1 MKKIKRIGLDKDLN
15 EKKFWMSFRTIPL
28 FNGLPAD
35 QLEAIKKIAI
45 EKQIN
50 KGEIIV
56 SEGDEGRG
64 FFVIAEGR
72 VKVFK
77 VSAEGK
83 EQILHIFGPGQP
95 FGEVPV
101 FAGQRFPANAQA
113 IEQGPKV
120 LFLPRAAIV
129 DLITANPSLALN
141 MLAEMSRKLRL
152 FAVQI
157 ENLSLKEM
165 PARLASYLIHLA
177 GRSEQGQEEVVTLK
191 ISKGQLASILGTIPE
206 TLSRIFAK
214 LSGNNLIRVEGKK
227 ITLLDRSG
235 LEDLAEYG
243 KDTANR

>member
-1 MKKIKRIGLDKDLN
+1 MKKNLDIIA
-15 EKKFWMSFRTIPL
+15 TIPL
-28 FNGLPAD
+28 FNGLPPD
-35 QLEAIKKIAI
+35 QLDAIKNIAV
-45 EKQIN
+45 EKKIN
-50 KGEIIV
+50 KGEMVV
-56 SEGDEGRG
+56 SEGDEGQG

-72 VKVFK
+72 IKVFK

-83 EQILHIFGPGQP
+83 EQILHIFEPGQP

-113 IEQGPKV
+113 IDKAK
-120 LFLPRAAIV
+120 LWFFPRAAIV
-129 DLITANPSLALN
+129 ELITANPSLALN
-141 MLAEMSRKLRL
+141 MLSEMSRKLRL

-177 GRSEQGQEEVVTLK
+177 DEQGQEELTLK

-214 LSGNNLIRVEGKK
+214 LSATNLIRVEGKK
-227 ITLLDRSG
+227 ITLLDREG

-243 KDTANR
+243 KDMD

>member
-1 MKKIKRIGLDKDLN
+1 MKKNLDVI
-15 EKKFWMSFRTIPL
+15 STIPL
-28 FNGLPAD
+28 FNGLPDD

-50 KGEIIV
+50 KGEIVV
-56 SEGDEGRG
+56 SEGDEGKG
-64 FFVIAEGR
+64 FFVIVEGR

-113 IEQGPKV
+113 IDSARL
-120 LFLPRAAIV
+120 LFFPRVAIV

-141 MLAEMSRKLRL
+141 MLAEMSKKLRL

-177 GRSEQGQEEVVTLK
+177 DEQGGEESLTLK

-227 ITLLDRSG
+227 ITLLDRNG
-235 LEDLAEYG
+235 LEDLAEYD
-243 KDTANR
+243 KDTE

>member
-1 MKKIKRIGLDKDLN
+1 MKKNLDVIA
-15 EKKFWMSFRTIPL
+15 TIPL
-28 FNGLPAD
+28 FNGLPPD
-35 QLEAIKKIAI
+35 QLQAIKNIAI

-50 KGEIIV
+50 KGEMVV
-56 SEGDEGRG
+56 SEGDEGKG

-101 FAGQRFPANAQA
+101 FAGQSFPANAQA
-113 IEQGPKV
+113 IDKARV
-120 LFLPRAAIV
+120 WFFPRAAIV
-129 DLITANPSLALN
+129 ELITANPSLALN
-141 MLAEMSRKLRL
+141 MLSEMSRKLRL

-177 GRSEQGQEEVVTLK
+177 DEQGQGEAVTLK

-206 TLSRIFAK
+206 TLSRVFAK
-214 LSGNNLIRVEGKK
+214 LSQTHLIRVEGKN
-227 ITLLDRSG
+227 ITLLDRDG

-243 KDTANR
+243 KDVE

>member
-1 MKKIKRIGLDKDLN
+1 MKKNLDVI
-15 EKKFWMSFRTIPL
+15 ETIPL
-28 FNGLPAD
+28 FNGLPPD
-35 QLEAIKKIAI
+35 QLAAIKNIAI

-50 KGEIIV
+50 KGEMVV
-56 SEGDEGRG
+56 SEGDEGKG

-72 VKVFK
+72 IKVFK

-83 EQILHIFGPGQP
+83 EQILHIFEPGQP

-113 IEQGPKV
+113 IDKAR
-120 LFLPRAAIV
+120 LWFFPRAAIV

-141 MLAEMSRKLRL
+141 MLSEMSRKLRM

-177 GRSEQGQEEVVTLK
+177 DEQGQDETVTLK

-214 LSGNNLIRVEGKK
+214 LSATNLIRVEGKK
-227 ITLLDRSG
+227 ISLLDREG

-243 KDTANR
+243 KDAE

>member
-1 MKKIKRIGLDKDLN
+1 MKKILDVI
-15 EKKFWMSFRTIPL
+15 STIPL

-45 EKQIN
+45 EKPIN
-50 KGEIIV
+50 KGEFIV

-113 IEQGPKV
+113 IEKAKV
-120 LFLPRAAIV
+120 LFLPRAATTWNFLKMTPPASAAVAGIGLSTQKWILAVPHTVNMPSSFGHFPFFIPAGLYHCQGQHDIFHNRQIGHQMKALKNKSQKLSAKIGTLLLTQTVNV
-129 DLITANPSLALN
+129 DVIND
-141 MLAEMSRKLRL
+141 
-152 FAVQI
+152 Q
-157 ENLSLKEM
+157 
-165 PARLASYLIHLA
+165 LA
-177 GRSEQGQEEVVTLK
+177 GGGGIHCPHDSQQG
-191 ISKGQLASILGTIPE
+191 
-206 TLSRIFAK
+206 
-214 LSGNNLIRVEGKK
+214 
-227 ITLLDRSG
+227 
-235 LEDLAEYG
+235 
-243 KDTANR
+243 

>member
-1 MKKIKRIGLDKDLN
+1 MKKILDVI
-15 EKKFWMSFRTIPL
+15 SAIPL
-28 FNGLPAD
+28 FNGLPQD

-45 EKQIN
+45 EKQLN
-50 KGEIIV
+50 KGEMVV

-64 FFVIAEGR
+64 FFVIVEGR

-113 IEQGPKV
+113 IDKTKA
-120 LFLPRAAIV
+120 LFFPRVAFV
-129 DLITANPSLALN
+129 GLITANPSLALN
-141 MLAEMSRKLRL
+141 MLAEMSKKLRL

-177 GRSEQGQEEVVTLK
+177 DEQDQKEFITLK

-227 ITLLDRSG
+227 ITLLDRDG
-235 LEDLAEYG
+235 LEDLAEFG
-243 KDTANR
+243 KDMD

>member
-1 MKKIKRIGLDKDLN
+1 MEKNLDLIS
-15 EKKFWMSFRTIPL
+15 MIPL
-28 FNGLPAD
+28 FNGLPED
-35 QLEAIKKIAI
+35 QLEAIKNIAVA
-45 EKQIN
+45 KPIN
-50 KGEIIV
+50 KGELVV
-56 SEGDEGRG
+56 SEGDEGKG
-64 FFVIAEGR
+64 FFVIVEGR

-113 IEQGPKV
+113 IDKARV
-120 LFLPRAAIV
+120 LFFPRVAMV

-141 MLAEMSRKLRL
+141 MLAEMSKKLRL

-177 GRSEQGQEEVVTLK
+177 EEQDQQEIVTLK

-227 ITLLDRSG
+227 ITLLDRRG
-235 LEDLAEYG
+235 LEALAEYG
-243 KDTANR
+243 KDAG

>member
-1 MKKIKRIGLDKDLN
+1 MKKIMDVI
-15 EKKFWMSFRTIPL
+15 STIPL
-28 FNGLPAD
+28 FNGLPED

-50 KGEIIV
+50 KGEIV
-56 SEGDEGRG
+56 VAEGDEGKG
-64 FFVIAEGR
+64 FFVIVEGR

-113 IEQGPKV
+113 IDNTKA
-120 LFLPRAAIV
+120 LFFPRVASVA
-129 DLITANPSLALN
+129 LITANPSLALN
-141 MLAEMSRKLRL
+141 MLAEMSKKLRL

-177 GRSEQGQEEVVTLK
+177 VEQDQKEVVTLK

-243 KDTANR
+243 KDAE